1 MTVIYKKYL
10 REATLKKIG
19 LVQLTVLAT
28 VWVEHWSCLVKAVD
42 DGIRVEG
49 SCSKAQQQRDR
60 QQARPPCPRFYEA
73 TMT

>member
-49 SCSKAQQQRDR
+49 SCSKAQQQRETGSR
-60 QQARPPCPRFYEA
+60 LVLHFHVSMKPP
-73 TMT
+73 